1 MDACGTLEAFL
12 QKFLKQLR
20 SYKELKQKSDDL
32 NSILRFSTKQPG
44 DKTSGTGMTGQD
56 RKFEPRFTSKS
67 GKQPFHQKVHAMEEE
82 DPEELDELAVEDD
95 DEVTEEIDESQDVTE
110 YSADDSDLMEEA
122 RQMDENISHLA
133 AFAGKSTTEVQP
145 CFNMFNKG
153 KCEVKGCV
161 YSHTKAAAEK
171 ISLRRIQGLI
181 NSPMVDDLTKTT
193 LRTAERK
200 LLERVKPTSGTS
212 GAKTVLTRSR

>member
-1 MDACGTLEAFL
+1 
-12 QKFLKQLR
+12 
-20 SYKELKQKSDDL
+20 
-32 NSILRFSTKQPG
+32 
-44 DKTSGTGMTGQD
+44 
-56 RKFEPRFTSKS
+56 
-67 GKQPFHQKVHAMEEE
+67 MEEE
-82 DPEELDELAVEDD
+82 DTEELGELEVEEDD
-95 DEVTEEIDESQDVTE
+95 QVTEEIDESQDVTE
-110 YSADDSDLMEEA
+110 DSAGDRQLMEEA
-122 RQMDENISHLA
+122 RELDEEILNLA
-133 AFAGKSTTEVQP
+133 AFAGKTTTEVQP

-200 LLERVKPTSGTS
+200 LLERVKPTSGS
-212 GAKTVLTRSR
+212 GAKTVLSRSR